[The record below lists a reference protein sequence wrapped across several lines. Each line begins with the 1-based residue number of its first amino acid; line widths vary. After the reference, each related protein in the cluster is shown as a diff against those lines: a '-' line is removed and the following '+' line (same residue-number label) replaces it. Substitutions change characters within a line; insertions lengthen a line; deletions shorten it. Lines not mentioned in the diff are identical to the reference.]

1 MLPEDGS
8 SSNFFSILQSL
19 FKSQMVGQHLAGWN
33 TQREGVDFELLL
45 MFSKNF
51 SQQLNAQAFV
61 STLDKLCWLKNYVGN
76 LDSR

>member
-1 MLPEDGS
+1 
-8 SSNFFSILQSL
+8 
-19 FKSQMVGQHLAGWN
+19 MVGQELAGWN
-33 TQREGVDFELLL
+33 IQHEGVYFELLL

-51 SQQLNAQAFV
+51 FQQLNAQAFG